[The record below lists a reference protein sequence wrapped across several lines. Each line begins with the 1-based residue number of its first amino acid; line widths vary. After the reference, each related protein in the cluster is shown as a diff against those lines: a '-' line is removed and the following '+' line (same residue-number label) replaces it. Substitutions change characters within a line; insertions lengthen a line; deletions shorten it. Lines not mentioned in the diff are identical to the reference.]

1 MLILHYS
8 PPVEERDRLW
18 ELMDIEIQSS
28 QKDLSEFITKNGGI
42 IKRQYGDNS
51 WNEMWAD
58 VPISLLNE
66 LEKRPDVKE
75 LFAGVSD
82 ELKNR

>member
-1 MLILHYS
+1 LHYS
-8 PPVEERDRLW
+8 LPVEERDRLW

-66 LEKRPDVKE
+66 LEKRSDVKE